1 MWGSEFF
8 SNGRSSLNR
17 RLYLKLFNSVQC
29 AWWNEGKILSIVICT
44 PFLTA
49 FFLSLCYLTSFFQ
62 STGSGRNLTQVIKD
76 LQELFINQWDTHLEL
91 ISTCFQSDFF
101 CQTKVPKKELK
112 LCYQQ
117 ENLELYKTCFLIPVP
132 VFFKKLNLNFYIYR
146 ICQIYLGDNIIYKM
160 YFFNQGTC
168 NINGIFLTN
177 KINIKSFLY
186 YLDIWSEQAWK
197 EKNWTATK
205 RLTRLSRNIPIWFA
219 WQDIHQCYI

>member
-1 MWGSEFF
+1 MKWGENFINCNMYPFF
-8 SNGRSSLNR
+8 D
-17 RLYLKLFNSVQC
+17 C
-29 AWWNEGKILSIVICT
+29 
-44 PFLTA
+44 
-49 FFLSLCYLTSFFQ
+49 FFLSFCYLTSFFQ
-62 STGSGRNLTQVIKD
+62 SIGSGRNLTQVIKD

-146 ICQIYLGDNIIYKM
+146 ICQIYLGDNIIYRM
-160 YFFNQGTC
+160 YLFNQGTC

-177 KINIKSFLY
+177 KINIKSFFILFRH
-186 YLDIWSEQAWK
+186 LEWTSLK
-197 EKNWTATK
+197 REKLNCNKT
-205 RLTRLSRNIPIWFA
+205 F
-219 WQDIHQCYI
+219 D